1 MKYSSIAINSSYS
14 DYKKRD
20 SIQKFLD
27 KSVFVPVPTIAPGSA
42 NTPDPA
48 ISPARNIAA
57 VITPNPCAATSCS
70 LNFLSISLILIPVY
84 IEK

>member
-1 MKYSSIAINSSYS
+1 M
-14 DYKKRD
+14 
-20 SIQKFLD
+20 
-27 KSVFVPVPTIAPGSA
+27 PTIAPGRA

-84 IEK
+84 IIKCLINNFDETVSTNYTLFSKDKIN